1 MTRVRLAEIVAVT
14 AVAGSL
20 AACSGGSSKPAA
32 APVTVTSTV
41 QAPPASSAS
50 AAMTVTPS
58 VSSTTTAASAAAGT
72 SRPAQPS
79 TGSAGSSSSS
89 AASGGGDRVTIIG
102 TLNYLA
108 PGKFLVHPD
117 AGGVDQG
124 FYVADT
130 TRILGAAAICGGPGG
145 RVTIGADD
153 YGTTTCT
160 EDQLEAAAKTSAV
173 KVRVT
178 MDHKSGVV
186 EKVEE
191 RYHP

>member
-1 MTRVRLAEIVAVT
+1 MTRVRLAEIVAVAT
-14 AVAGSL
+14 VAGSL
-20 AACSGGSSKPAA
+20 AACGGSSKPAA

-41 QAPPASSAS
+41 QAPPASAASAS
-50 AAMTVTPS
+50 SATTVTPS

-79 TGSAGSSSSS
+79 TGSAGSSSS
-89 AASGGGDRVTIIG
+89 AASDGGDRVTIIG

-160 EDQLEAAAKTSAV
+160 EDQLEAAAKTNAV
-173 KVRVT
+173 KVRLT